1 MPAVESR
8 FHSVG
13 GGAVHVEDLRIERYA
28 VNQRRNH
35 HLILK
40 KLCPLGKFEIRRYND
55 ARPFGALGN
64 HLKQKFRLASV
75 KRQITQLVNY
85 EQIEFPEGFLK
96 SG

>member
-1 MPAVESR
+1 MSIPFCEIYYTLSQQEPRPSSR
-8 FHSVG
+8 S
-13 GGAVHVEDLRIERYA
+13 
-28 VNQRRNH
+28 Q
-35 HLILK
+35 
-40 KLCPLGKFEIRRYND
+40 KLSPLGKFEIRRYDD

-85 EQIEFPEGFLK
+85 EQVEFPEGFLK